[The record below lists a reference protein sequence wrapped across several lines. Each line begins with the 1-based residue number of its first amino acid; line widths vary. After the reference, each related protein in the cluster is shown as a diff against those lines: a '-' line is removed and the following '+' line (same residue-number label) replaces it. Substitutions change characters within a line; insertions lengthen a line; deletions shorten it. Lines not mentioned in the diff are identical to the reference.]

1 MEQQLSDLIGAIYD
15 CVAHEELW
23 PEALR
28 LIGQRVDGFLTTV
41 AVFDTDTNTTRLAQ
55 LACHDL
61 DAVNA
66 LTLHAGKMPFYHLL
80 HRMEIDE
87 PILLDGMFSLYG
99 PDGEKVW
106 KEGDLYRNWHSHYG
120 VLESINMAVLKR
132 VNRIATMHVSVQYSD
147 VSRERLDAVARLG
160 PHIRRAVTIQDMLD
174 MERAESRIFRD
185 VLDRLEHG
193 VIIVSGSMEVL
204 YANTSAELQ
213 MREQA
218 LVTVSSGRLGARF
231 PRAQAA
237 LTRAVALGMVDEV
250 SLGGSGIDIP
260 LGAASRPAV
269 AHVLPLSRR
278 SQRTGVETRAA
289 AAIFIAAAGTVIQ
302 SAVEAIAAL
311 FALTAAERRVASYV
325 SEGMTRREIALA
337 QGVTEGTVKSQLAT
351 IYDKTET
358 ADQRSLQRLMMELT
372 PPVRRG

>member
-1 MEQQLSDLIGAIYD
+1 MEKQLSDLIGAIYD

-55 LACHDL
+55 LACDDM

-99 PDGEKVW
+99 ADGEKVW

-147 VSRERLDAVARLG
+147 VSRERLDAVALLG

-218 LVTVSSGRLGARF
+218 LVIVSSGRLGARF

-237 LTRAVALGMVDEV
+237 LTRAVALGIVDEV

-278 SQRTGVETRAA
+278 LQPTGVETRAA